1 MNTAQ
6 LVKDISGS
14 YDAFSRLRVSEP
26 YTLFDSKLLYDK
38 QPLLWDELEVSGSGT
53 SCDYSSNEAMVK
65 LNVSD
70 NVPGKV
76 VRQTFMRFNYQ
87 PGKSQLVMISGI
99 LGGNNI
105 DIVKCIGQF
114 DDYNGIFFKSNQDDY
129 YIVKRSS
136 TSGSPI
142 DLEIPQSEW
151 NKNRLDINS
160 ALTVDFN
167 KAQVFYV
174 NYEWLGLGD
183 ISCGLIIGN
192 KMIEL
197 HQFRHANESTLVSMS
212 KPNLPIRYEIENLG
226 SGQEDSVK
234 SVCSTVISEGG
245 QANSGYIYAIDRGS
259 LPISISVSSILYPV
273 ISIRLKSGRESANV
287 FIENINII
295 STDNNVIFRWGLYL
309 NPTFSGTALTYVDSY
324 TKNFEYCS
332 TSLNTTSISGGI
344 LLQSGY
350 GIGTDTS
357 INASSLAAKLSLG
370 TYING
375 TPNVI
380 VLAVER
386 LDNQTNTFYAGMS
399 IRDSA

>member
-53 SCDYSSNEAMVK
+53 SCDYSSNEAMVS

-76 VRQTFMRFNYQ
+76 VRQTFARFNYQ

-99 LGGNNI
+99 IGGNNI

-114 DDYNGIFFKSNQDDY
+114 DDNNGIFFKSNQDDY

-151 NKNRLDINS
+151 NKNKLDIHS

-183 ISCGLIIGN
+183 ISCGLVIGN

-197 HQFRHANESTLVSMS
+197 HQFRHANKSTLVSMS

-226 SGQEDSVK
+226 SGQEDSIK
-234 SVCSTVISEGG
+234 AVCSTVISEGG

-295 STDNNVIFRWGLYL
+295 ATDNNVIFRWGLYL

-350 GIGTDTS
+350 GIGTDVS
-357 INASSLAAKLSLG
+357 INTSSLAAKLSLG

-380 VLAVER
+380 VLAIQR

>member
-87 PGKSQLVMISGI
+87 PGKSQLVIISGI

-226 SGQEDSVK
+226 SGQEDSIK
-234 SVCSTVISEGG
+234 AVCSTVISEGG

-273 ISIRLKSGRESANV
+273 ISIRLKSERESANV

-295 STDNNVIFRWGLYL
+295 STNNNVIFRWGLYL

-332 TSLNTTSISGGI
+332 TSLTTTSISGGI

-357 INASSLAAKLSLG
+357 INASSFAAKLSLG

-380 VLAVER
+380 VLAVQR